1 MTEAE
6 WLVYTDLQLKR
17 MFLCST
23 GSDRKLRLFFGPN
36 I

>member
-6 WLVYTDLQLKR
+6 WLVYTDPQLR
-17 MFLCST
+17 RVFLRST
-23 GSDRKLRLFFGPN
+23 GSDRKLRVFFGPN